1 MNADRIPVF
10 WLTARQFLEGRS
22 IRIVALLAAVPLLLS
37 VIDIIAIGTD
47 LQVRDAL
54 GQGFEDLTIPTLL
67 PLIALILASS
77 ALGNELSDR
86 TLPYLTMKPWG
97 RIRIVLEKYAAT
109 TAIGAVIAI
118 ALIFAAW
125 AVLSGVT
132 SSFDGELLLAMMIS
146 IVLAIAAYASAFTLL
161 SLLITRVL
169 MAGLLY
175 VLIWESLLAQFI
187 PGLRLLSIQHYVT
200 SIYSNMLAGGGI
212 AGSDLSGSGASVV
225 VLFGASAVF
234 ILLTWLRL
242 QQMDLD

>member
-1 MNADRIPVF
+1 MSVDRIPVF

-22 IRIVALLAAVPLLLS
+22 IRVVALLAAVPLLLG
-37 VIDIIAIGTD
+37 IIEIIAVGTD
-47 LQVRDAL
+47 LQVRNML
-54 GQGFEDLTIPTLL
+54 GQGFQDLTIPTLL

-77 ALGNELSDR
+77 ALGNEISDR
-86 TLPYLTMKPWG
+86 TLLYLALKPWS

-109 TAIGAVIAI
+109 ISIGILIAI
-118 ALIFAAW
+118 VLVFAAW
-125 AVLSGVT
+125 ALLGGV
-132 SSFDGELLLAMMIS
+132 SSNFDGELLLAMMIS
-146 IVLAIAAYASAFTLL
+146 IVLAIGAYAAAFTLL

-200 SIYSNMLAGGGI
+200 SVYANVLADGSV
-212 AGSDLSGSGASVV
+212 AGSQLSSSGASVI
-225 VLFGASAVF
+225 VLITASGVF
-234 ILLTWLRL
+234 IILTWLRL